1 MMVKITVDKH
11 VYEVFTCG
19 HMCMITCSWLC
30 LYNSQI
36 VLSSVEKREILHNIG
51 KQQHYT
57 TRYYTQQ
64 SEPL

>member
-1 MMVKITVDKH
+1 
-11 VYEVFTCG
+11 
-19 HMCMITCSWLC
+19 MITCSWLC

-36 VLSSVEKREILHNIG
+36 VLSSAEKRELLHNIG

-57 TRYYTQQ
+57 THYYAQQ